1 MERRMNETI
10 YHIYAKD
17 RCLYNSLT
25 ESQFKQTWSTLKN
38 FVGLM
43 KTDYKLEDL
52 SYEKLPPDIGG
63 MCGVNY
69 PEPKGEDSY

>member
-1 MERRMNETI
+1 
-10 YHIYAKD
+10 
-17 RCLYNSLT
+17 
-25 ESQFKQTWSTLKN
+25 
-38 FVGLM
+38 M